1 MTNRREFLTITGGS
15 ILASGLSLDSA
26 KAAEG
31 INNQNEN
38 QPSAPIPEAANGQGH
53 FKLDHRFGLGGVAIG
68 DGMNVNSDEDCRAAL
83 QAAWD
88 AGVRLYDT
96 SPWYGFGLSERRFGN
111 FLYNKKREDFI
122 LSTKVG
128 RVFHADAT
136 FRLKTNDPLW
146 FGTPNFNYRYDFSAS
161 GVRRSVEDSLQRL
174 GLPYIDMVY
183 IHDLDSHNK
192 DINWEERFEE
202 CKRGAFPELIRMRD
216 EGIIRGWGL
225 GVNDI
230 DPILRTIRESDP
242 NIHLS
247 AEQYSLI
254 LHEDAVERL
263 LPVAEEKGNQIVL
276 GGTLNTGY
284 LAGSPRYYY
293 RQSQVTPQIAAKRDQ
308 LREVAARHGVDLR
321 TAALQFALAGR
332 AVTAIAV
339 GAHNAQQVQQ
349 NVASLSVQIPE
360 AFWAELRERRLISP
374 NARTGY
380 QQVTLRA

>member
-1 MTNRREFLTITGGS
+1 MTNRREFLTITGAS
-15 ILASGLSLDSA
+15 ILASGLSFDSA

-31 INNQNEN
+31 TNSQNDS
-38 QPSAPIPEAANGQGH
+38 QPSAPIPEATNPEGR
-53 FKLDHRFGLGGVAIG
+53 FKLEHRFGLGGVAIG

-88 AGVRLYDT
+88 AGARLYDT

-136 FRLKTNDPLW
+136 FRLKTSDPIWL
-146 FGTPNFNYRYDFSAS
+146 GTPNFNYRYDFSAS
-161 GVRRSVEDSLQRL
+161 GVRRSIEDSLQRL
-174 GLPYIDMVY
+174 GLPYIDIVY
-183 IHDLDSHNK
+183 IHDLDPHNR

-202 CKRGAFPELIRMRD
+202 CKRGAFPELIRMRE

-254 LHEDAVERL
+254 NHEDAVERL
-263 LPVAEEKGNQIVL
+263 LPVAEETGNQIVL
-276 GGTLNTGY
+276 GGVLNTGY

-308 LREVAARHGVDLR
+308 LRQVAVRYGVDLR
-321 TAALQFALAGR
+321 TAALQFGLAGR

-339 GAHNAQQVQQ
+339 GARNAQQVQQ
-349 NVASLSVQIPE
+349 NVASLSTQIPE
-360 AFWAELRERRLISP
+360 TFWAELRERRLISP

-380 QQVTLRA
+380 QQVTLKA